1 MNDKGFA
8 MSTGRLS
15 ASGEINP
22 EHSRSPSTG
31 PADQTNT
38 PPMTIIV
45 PQSKAFHSEASL
57 KQYSVWLNALEIAGN
72 SKSINQTEAVSLLK
86 TLQGIRN
93 KLIGNKDAKRL
104 LIEQGIISKYQVSEV
119 CKPDLIE
126 LC

>member
-1 MNDKGFA
+1 MAEKGFA
-8 MSTGRLS
+8 VSAGRLS
-15 ASGEINP
+15 ASGEICP

-57 KQYSVWLNALEIAGN
+57 KQYSVWLNVLDVAGKGKEI
-72 SKSINQTEAVSLLK
+72 KQTESSGLLE

-104 LIEQGIISKYQVSEV
+104 LIEQGIISKYQVRR
-119 CKPDLIE
+119 L
-126 LC
+126 LTLN

>member
-1 MNDKGFA
+1 MAEKGFA
-8 MSTGRLS
+8 VSAGRLS
-15 ASGEINP
+15 ASGEICP

-57 KQYSVWLNALEIAGN
+57 KQYSAWLNALDVAGR
-72 SKSINQTEAVSLLK
+72 SKEVNQTEASSLLK

-104 LIEQGIISKYQVSEV
+104 LIEQGIISKYQVCRSV
-119 CKPDLIE
+119 NLI
-126 LC
+126 